1 MGTALNSK
9 QVQNSLSVISN
20 ALAGGGVS
28 LKLCAADSGAYC
40 FEENPGDLSTRAQVR
55 IPNADFTIRG
65 NLELAEG
72 QAVHEALHCIFT
84 DMLAILDLVND
95 TLLGFRKGI
104 FNSLEDAYIEYMGEK
119 RWRGIRKILNRRLI
133 QYKRKGFLGNL
144 KDVEGID
151 LIDRYIYFYCSVKR
165 NRAPLQEIFDM
176 LEHKLISMIGLEYY
190 NQLNEILEKGIKTT
204 SSEENAIV
212 ANEIGD
218 WLKNLVPNQPDDI
231 KQTPQPSEKSNSD
244 ESQDGKP
251 NGDNSEAPTGNSQSE
266 ASESQDGKPNGDNS
280 ESSTGNGQSEASE
293 SQEGKPNGDN
303 SEASTGNSQSEVS
316 ESQDGKPNGDN
327 SESSTGNSQSEA
339 SESQDGK
346 PNGDNSEASTGNS
359 QSEASESQDGKP
371 NGDNSEAS
379 TGNGQ
384 SEASESQDGKPN
396 GDNSE
401 SSTGN
406 SQSEVSESQ
415 DGKSN
420 GDNSEASTG
429 NNQSDASDSSLNSD
443 EKLSNSERNQQS
455 QLQNSGTEGLTPEQ
469 VEALKN
475 QAKQRRKSVAEVLA
489 GQALKELNK
498 TASTDDIE
506 TCKNYEIKDTGER
519 FEYHRELRTLQAALR
534 RPLEAMLK
542 AQTWKHESF
551 GRRGELD
558 SARLNRVITD
568 GKAMRTE
575 TITIGESAAVS
586 LLLDASSSMD
596 SKVVTGDTY
605 SLSRMEVAEITLG
618 ALANT
623 LDGLGIPCEAWKY
636 CRVAGT
642 GAAIF
647 SYKKFY
653 EKPRKLL
660 GRLGRSPSG
669 GTPTGEALFTVIA
682 NMSKRTEP
690 KKIIYVITD
699 GEAQDENCVQRA
711 YDMAVAVGIKVK
723 FICIGVKW
731 KSPFAYDQVAEID
744 SAKDLPKILQKM
756 SLKDL

>member
-251 NGDNSEAPTGNSQSE
+251 NGDNSEA
-266 ASESQDGKPNGDNS
+266 
-280 ESSTGNGQSEASE
+280 STGNGQSEVSE

-303 SEASTGNSQSEVS
+303 SEASTGNSQSE
-316 ESQDGKPNGDN
+316 
-327 SESSTGNSQSEA
+327 A
-339 SESQDGK
+339 SESQEGK

-379 TGNGQ
+379 TGN
-384 SEASESQDGKPN
+384 
-396 GDNSE
+396 
-401 SSTGN
+401 
-406 SQSEVSESQ
+406 
-415 DGKSN
+415 
-420 GDNSEASTG
+420 
-429 NNQSDASDSSLNSD
+429 NQNDASDSSLNSD

-469 VEALKN
+469 VEALKK
-475 QAKQRRKSVAEVLA
+475 QAKQRRKSFAEVLA

>member
-1 MGTALNSK
+1 MRTALNSK

-40 FEENPGDLSTRAQVR
+40 FEENPGDLSTQAQVR
-55 IPNADFTIRG
+55 IPNADFSIRG

-84 DMLAILDLVND
+84 DMLAILDLIND

-104 FNSLEDAYIEYMGEK
+104 FNSLEDAFIEYMGEK

-144 KDVEGID
+144 EDVEGID

-165 NRAPLQEIFDM
+165 NRAPLQDIFEM
-176 LEHKLISMIGLEYY
+176 LEHKLITMIGLEYY
-190 NQLNEILEKGIKTT
+190 NQLNEILVKGIRTT

-218 WLKNLVPNQPDDI
+218 WIKNLVPNQPDDI
-231 KQTPQPSEKSNSD
+231 KQALQPSAKLNSD

-251 NGDNSEAPTGNSQSE
+251 KGDNSET
-266 ASESQDGKPNGDNS
+266 
-280 ESSTGNGQSEASE
+280 
-293 SQEGKPNGDN
+293 
-303 SEASTGNSQSEVS
+303 STGNSQSG
-316 ESQDGKPNGDN
+316 ESGSQAGSKSNAEN
-327 SESSTGNSQSEA
+327 SDAEAAISQSEA
-339 SESQDGK
+339 SDF
-346 PNGDNSEASTGNS
+346 
-359 QSEASESQDGKP
+359 
-371 NGDNSEAS
+371 
-379 TGNGQ
+379 
-384 SEASESQDGKPN
+384 
-396 GDNSE
+396 
-401 SSTGN
+401 
-406 SQSEVSESQ
+406 
-415 DGKSN
+415 
-420 GDNSEASTG
+420 
-429 NNQSDASDSSLNSD
+429 SLNPD
-443 EKLSNSERNQQS
+443 GKLSNSERNQQS
-455 QLQNSGTEGLTPEQ
+455 QHHNVGTGGLTPVQ
-469 VEALKN
+469 VKTLIK
-475 QAKQRRKSVAEVLA
+475 QAELRRKSVAEVLA

-498 TASTDDIE
+498 TAGTDDIE
-506 TCKNYEIKDTGER
+506 TCKNFEIKDTGER

-534 RPLEAMLK
+534 RPLEAMLR

-575 TITIGESAAVS
+575 TVTIGENATVS
-586 LLLDASSSMD
+586 LLLDASSSMET
-596 SKVVTGDTY
+596 KVVTGDTY

-636 CRVAGT
+636 CRVVGT

-711 YDMAVAVGIKVK
+711 YDMAGAVGIKVK

-731 KSPFAYDQVAEID
+731 KSSFAHDQVAEID

>member
-1 MGTALNSK
+1 
-9 QVQNSLSVISN
+9 
-20 ALAGGGVS
+20 
-28 LKLCAADSGAYC
+28 
-40 FEENPGDLSTRAQVR
+40 
-55 IPNADFTIRG
+55 
-65 NLELAEG
+65 
-72 QAVHEALHCIFT
+72 
-84 DMLAILDLVND
+84 
-95 TLLGFRKGI
+95 
-104 FNSLEDAYIEYMGEK
+104 
-119 RWRGIRKILNRRLI
+119 
-133 QYKRKGFLGNL
+133 
-144 KDVEGID
+144 
-151 LIDRYIYFYCSVKR
+151 
-165 NRAPLQEIFDM
+165 
-176 LEHKLISMIGLEYY
+176 
-190 NQLNEILEKGIKTT
+190 
-204 SSEENAIV
+204 
-212 ANEIGD
+212 
-218 WLKNLVPNQPDDI
+218 
-231 KQTPQPSEKSNSD
+231 
-244 ESQDGKP
+244 
-251 NGDNSEAPTGNSQSE
+251 QSE
-266 ASESQDGKPNGDNS
+266 V
-280 ESSTGNGQSEASE
+280 SE
-293 SQEGKPNGDN
+293 SQEGKP
-303 SEASTGNSQSEVS
+303 
-316 ESQDGKPNGDN
+316 
-327 SESSTGNSQSEA
+327 
-339 SESQDGK
+339 
-346 PNGDNSEASTGNS
+346 
-359 QSEASESQDGKP
+359 
-371 NGDNSEAS
+371 
-379 TGNGQ
+379 
-384 SEASESQDGKPN
+384 
-396 GDNSE
+396 
-401 SSTGN
+401 
-406 SQSEVSESQ
+406 
-415 DGKSN
+415 N

-455 QLQNSGTEGLTPEQ
+455 QLQSSGTEGLTPEQ

>member
-251 NGDNSEAPTGNSQSE
+251 NGDNSEA
-266 ASESQDGKPNGDNS
+266 
-280 ESSTGNGQSEASE
+280 STGNGQSEASE

-303 SEASTGNSQSEVS
+303 SEASTGNSQSEAS
-316 ESQDGKPNGDN
+316 ESQEGKPNGDN
-327 SESSTGNSQSEA
+327 SEASTGNGQSEA
-339 SESQDGK
+339 SESQEGKPNGDNSEASTGNGQSEASESQEGK

-359 QSEASESQDGKP
+359 QSEASESQEGKP

-379 TGNGQ
+379 TGN
-384 SEASESQDGKPN
+384 
-396 GDNSE
+396 
-401 SSTGN
+401 
-406 SQSEVSESQ
+406 
-415 DGKSN
+415 
-420 GDNSEASTG
+420 
-429 NNQSDASDSSLNSD
+429 NQNDASDSSLNSD

-469 VEALKN
+469 VEALKK